1 MNFRLI
7 GVFDPVLG
15 GSHPLAEN
23 WRRFSTRY
31 SVRTGDVNC
40 QENRIEG
47 SHLAANLRTEPD
59 PTF

>member
-1 MNFRLI
+1 MNFQLI
-7 GVFDPVLG
+7 VVFEPVLG

-23 WRRFSTRY
+23 WGRFSTRY

-47 SHLAANLRTEPD
+47 SHWR
-59 PTF
+59 